1 MVDQNKTLSDLLDS
15 DDFEKIASYALN
27 LDHVDLDTFGRR
39 KLISYCL
46 KRGLDR
52 QFLEMQVSYI
62 LRQDNYKLAE
72 PFIEYVHPDILLIR
86 SVEVEWAD
94 GINYAIK
101 AGAKNFEQAV
111 YKAVQ
116 KNNTNLAQF
125 LKNKIRSV

>member
-1 MVDQNKTLSDLLDS
+1 MVDQNKKLSDLLDS
-15 DDFEKIASYALN
+15 DNFEKIASYALDF
-27 LDHVDLDTFGRR
+27 DHADLDIFGRR

-52 QFLEMQVSYI
+52 QFLEMQISGV
-62 LRQDNYKLAE
+62 LRQDNYKLVE

-101 AGAKNFEQAV
+101 AGAKNFDQAV
-111 YKAVQ
+111 YKAIQ

-125 LKNKIRSV
+125 LKNKIKSV